1 MTTRILSFGFKHGLP
16 SDADLVLDVRFLD
29 NPFFVPELRDQTG
42 ESRAVADYVLAAED
56 ARTFIDKAVELLGF
70 LVPRYEREGKS
81 YLTIAIGCTG
91 GQHRSVA
98 IAIELGRRLRDL
110 GLRSLTV
117 AHRDAR
123 SNQRDA
129 EKGAST

>member
-1 MTTRILSFGFKHGLP
+1 
-16 SDADLVLDVRFLD
+16 
-29 NPFFVPELRDQTG
+29 
-42 ESRAVADYVLAAED
+42 
-56 ARTFIDKAVELLGF
+56 
-70 LVPRYEREGKS
+70 VPRYEREGKS
-81 YLTIAIGCTG
+81 QLTIAIGCTG

-129 EKGAST
+129 EKGASA